1 MEFISSTGW
10 SAFTVTFISFAFL
23 LIRDLTVSI
32 PADAACAV
40 IEGSKE
46 AICSDCIASSAPC
59 FAASLPI
66 APGICMPAIPSR
78 EKTVS
83 VTGSATSSVDPDVV
97 NIYFGVEV
105 EAVTAKEAV
114 SANSAAM
121 TAVID
126 AINNLG
132 ISDDEISTSSFNI
145 YPVYTNE
152 VDPKTGVYV
161 KSEVTGYKVSNILS
175 VKTTKLNMAGSIID
189 AAVDAGANRVDS
201 IYYSLSPEKQ
211 TAVQDELIE
220 EAVLNA
226 KSKAEKAISPLGQKI
241 IGVKAVSMSDFGYPP
256 PIPFY
261 GGVEKAM
268 LDSSTPIFS
277 SDQDVTTT
285 VSVMFLIGEQ

>member
-1 MEFISSTGW
+1 MTQNKSKAALA
-10 SAFTVTFISFAFL
+10 AF
-23 LIRDLTVSI
+23 
-32 PADAACAV
+32 AV
-40 IEGSKE
+40 I
-46 AICSDCIASSAPC
+46 AIITTAVVASMQASENQA
-59 FAASLPI
+59 FAQQTVVP
-66 APGICMPAIPSR
+66 PSR

-83 VTGSATSSVDPDVV
+83 VTGSATSSVDPDIV

-105 EAVTAKEAV
+105 EAVTAKEAI

-126 AINNLG
+126 AIKNLG
-132 ISDDEISTSSFNI
+132 ISEDEISTSSFNI

-175 VKTTKLNMAGSIID
+175 VKTSKLNMAGSIID

-211 TAVQDELIE
+211 MAVQDELIE

-256 PIPFY
+256 PIPYY
-261 GGVEKAM
+261 GGVMMEKAAF
-268 LDSSTPIFS
+268 DASVPIFS